1 VSLSVGVL
9 SVLLLTCIGVVIG
22 AISGYAGG
30 LTDLLLMRFVEVV
43 HSLPTILLLVT
54 MLAMYRPHGF
64 SAVLAM
70 MAVIGSVRWTDLARL
85 VRAEVLRERAMPYVE
100 AARALGLRPVHVVT
114 RHVLPNALTP
124 VLVAASFSM
133 AAAIVIE
140 GALSFLGFGI
150 PDDMASWG
158 SMLSDVRDHID
169 AWWLALFP
177 GAAMFLTVMGYN
189 LVGEGLRDAIDP
201 RLEM

>member
-1 VSLSVGVL
+1 
-9 SVLLLTCIGVVIG
+9 
-22 AISGYAGG
+22 
-30 LTDLLLMRFVEVV
+30 
-43 HSLPTILLLVT
+43 
-54 MLAMYRPHGF
+54 
-64 SAVLAM
+64 
-70 MAVIGSVRWTDLARL
+70 
-85 VRAEVLRERAMPYVE
+85 
-100 AARALGLRPVHVVT
+100 
-114 RHVLPNALTP
+114 

-177 GAAMFLTVMGYN
+177 GSAMFLTVMGYN